1 MSYFKNVND
10 VLGGASMAFYV
21 LGFSAFVTTAVFYWG
36 LHSSYASIREGRQG
50 YNYLPDLTAA
60 VFWIH
65 IAVGLFVLLDATY
78 YKRLIKNK
86 LQVFLQAFFIIGPG
100 SFNTFVVAGLL
111 GISALF
117 GDDVS
122 IDDYFDHK
130 TNDIGLKPY
139 ETNLAAL
146 ICACLSNAMM
156 LALIF
161 LPGSGTGVAG
171 AKINGRV
178 DANKLFF

>member
-36 LHSSYASIREGRQG
+36 LHSSYANIIEGG
-50 YNYLPDLTAA
+50 FKDNIFSHLTAA

-65 IAVGLFVLLDATY
+65 IAVGFFVILDAMY
-78 YKRLIKNK
+78 YKKLIETK
-86 LQVFLQAFFIIGPG
+86 LQVFVQTFFIIGPG
-100 SFNTFVVAGLL
+100 SFNTLVVASLLSTSILYSDSYNAIFFGLQ
-111 GISALF
+111 
-117 GDDVS
+117 
-122 IDDYFDHK
+122 
-130 TNDIGLKPY
+130 TNDIGLNTF

>member
-36 LHSSYASIREGRQG
+36 LHSSYEGLIEG
-50 YNYLPDLTAA
+50 VFKDNVFSHLTAA

-65 IAVGLFVLLDATY
+65 IAVGFFVILDATFY
-78 YKRLIKNK
+78 ERLIKNK
-86 LQVFLQAFFIIGPG
+86 LQVFVQAFFIIGPG
-100 SFNTFVVAGLL
+100 SFNTFVVA
-111 GISALF
+111 SLF
-117 GDDVS
+117 STSIAYGDVDATS
-122 IDDYFDHK
+122 IFDTE
-130 TNDIGLKPY
+130 TNDIGLKMI

-161 LPGSGTGVAG
+161 LPNSGTGVTG

>member
-10 VLGGASMAFYV
+10 VLGGASLAFYV

-36 LHSSYASIREGRQG
+36 LHSSYADIIETV
-50 YNYLPDLTAA
+50 YNDDVFSHLTAA

-65 IAVGLFVLLDATY
+65 IAVGFFVILDATFY
-78 YKRLIKNK
+78 ERLIKNK

-100 SFNTFVVAGLL
+100 SFNTFVVASLL
-111 GISALF
+111 PTSINYGDRPINLLLF
-117 GDDVS
+117 TS
-122 IDDYFDHK
+122 K
-130 TNDIGLKPY
+130 TNDIGLKII